1 MKKFS
6 YIIKN
11 KEGVHARPAG
21 ELIKTAGEF
30 RANIELQAKGQTVS
44 LKGGI
49 FALMGLG
56 LRSGEEIDVVCSGPD
71 EAEAFAAVKAKVEE
85 LF

>member
-6 YIIKN
+6 YVIQN

-21 ELIKTAGEF
+21 ELIKTASEF
-30 RANIELQAKGQTVS
+30 RANVELQAKGQTVS

-56 LRSGEEIDVVCSGPD
+56 LRKDDDIDVVCSGPD
-71 EAEAFAAVKAKVEE
+71 EAEALLAVKAKVEE

>member
-1 MKKFS
+1 MLKFN
-6 YIIKN
+6 YIITN

-21 ELIKTAGEF
+21 IIIKKASEFNSLVELF
-30 RANIELQAKGQTVS
+30 AKGQTVS

-56 LRSGEEIDVVCSGPD
+56 LRAGD
-71 EAEAFAAVKAKVEE
+71 ELDLTFKGDDEQVAYDAVTALIKE
-85 LF
+85 LL